1 MRRTDTRGV
10 KKSIVGTIQKQN
22 SFFAYT
28 TYRGEKLRKV
38 TTDINIAKKRVD
50 MLKGKDLLVR
60 YNKGR
65 NKISYFKGRIRSYS
79 VTERNLRA
87 PF

>member
-1 MRRTDTRGV
+1 M
-10 KKSIVGTIQKQN
+10 
-22 SFFAYT
+22 
-28 TYRGEKLRKV
+28 RKV

-65 NKISYFKGRIRSYS
+65 ITEAHRNVFVIMVFDEIFDRLSCSYS
-79 VTERNLRA
+79 DLLCGDVAFKEIKS
-87 PF
+87 

>member
-1 MRRTDTRGV
+1 M
-10 KKSIVGTIQKQN
+10 
-22 SFFAYT
+22 
-28 TYRGEKLRKV
+28 RKV

-65 NKISYFKGRIRSYS
+65 NKISYFKGRITEAHRNVFVTMVSTRYS
-79 VTERNLRA
+79 TG
-87 PF
+87 